1 MGRRHLSRAAVAA
14 LVLLLSPTSASASLT
29 WQLVARG
36 NADGFSDRLQGYVAV
51 DRPSA
56 AAFVARTGKSG
67 AAAIRR
73 VDFSHN
79 AVVAVFGPF
88 GCKDGRVDVQ
98 SLAQRGGTLT
108 VRLRERRPAPGTVE
122 CMAIFETFRLLTVP
136 KPGLQEPYPT
146 HATVTLARA

>member
-1 MGRRHLSRAAVAA
+1 VGRRHLSRAAVAA
-14 LVLLLSPTSASASLT
+14 LVLLLSPTSAFASLT
-29 WQLVARG
+29 WQLVAHG

-88 GCKDGRVDVQ
+88 GCKDARVEIA
-98 SLAQRGGTLT
+98 SLAQRVSALA
-108 VRLRERRPAPGTVE
+108 VRLRERSPAPGTME

-136 KPGLQEPYPT
+136 KAALHKPYPT
-146 HATVTLARA
+146 RATVTLARA